1 MATDTIGMKIPAHGL
16 LMTTFE
22 WKILETVIQD
32 GVLMSVKYRCQA
44 FDDQNKVET
53 EGNWKMRQS
62 HLIDSS
68 TSEHQVAHWLDLE
81 AIQDG
86 KHLIKYRLQEQLDA
100 LRSPTS
106 TKPPWAVDT
115 FKVTI

>member
-1 MATDTIGMKIPAHGL
+1 MATFD
-16 LMTTFE
+16 
-22 WKILETVIQD
+22 WKILETVIDD
-32 GVLMSVKYRCQA
+32 GALKAVKYRCTA
-44 FDDQNKVET
+44 SDDQNSVQT
-53 EGNWKMRQS
+53 EGNWKMRQTY
-62 HLIDSS
+62 LITAE
-68 TSEHQVAHWLDLE
+68 TSEHQVAHWVDLD

-100 LRSPTS
+100 LRSPVS

>member
-1 MATDTIGMKIPAHGL
+1 MSITY
-16 LMTTFE
+16 F
-22 WKILETVIQD
+22 WKICETVIED
-32 GVLMSVKYRCQA
+32 GVLKAVKYRCKA
-44 FDDQNKVET
+44 SDDQNTVET
-53 EGNWKMRQS
+53 EGNWKMRTA
-62 HLIDSS
+62 HMVDAN
-68 TSEHQVAHWLDLE
+68 TSEHQVAHWLDLD

-100 LRSPTS
+100 LRSQVS